1 MKKNNIVIREIKL
14 EDNSKIEQV
23 IRACFIELNLP
34 LEGTAYADPETKQMF
49 QSYLGTNETY
59 FVIANDNEILG
70 GAGIKPLAALET
82 TVCELQKMY
91 FSPKIRGLGYGKQIF
106 QKCLDQA
113 KLLGYKKV
121 YIETIKE
128 LESAIHVYESFG
140 FTYLD
145 GPMGETGHYSCGVW
159 MVKNLS

>member
-1 MKKNNIVIREIKL
+1 VKKNNIIIREIQP
-14 EDNSKIEQV
+14 EDNSQIEQV
-23 IRACFIELNLP
+23 IRTCFIELNLP

-49 QSYLGTNETY
+49 QSYSGSNETY
-59 FVIANDNEILG
+59 FVVSNESEVFG
-70 GAGIKPLAALET
+70 GAGIKPLAGLET

-91 FSPKIRGLGYGKQIF
+91 FSKEIRGLGYGKQIF
-106 QKCLDQA
+106 QKCLDEA
-113 KLLGYKKV
+113 KRLGYKKV
-121 YIETIKE
+121 YIETIEE

-159 MVKNLS
+159 MVLELS